1 MYYFEQDRP
10 QTPNRKPQPPNPKS
24 KKEIGKKETREKE
37 MGVRGTE
44 GEKEVP
50 SLEHS
55 SHSLHMGVL
64 RVGGP
69 VAMAAGEGL
78 SGGRWRWRHGPRH

>member
-1 MYYFEQDRP
+1 MHYFEQDRP

-44 GEKEVP
+44 GEKEVHP
-50 SLEHS
+50 SLEF
-55 SHSLHMGVL
+55 
-64 RVGGP
+64 RVQLTLSPSGCSAGGW
-69 VAMAAGEGL
+69 AGGDG
-78 SGGRWRWRHGPRH
+78 SW